1 MAAVY
6 LWLGYT
12 RPVGT
17 MTRILLILGGSI
29 SVALGIAGILVPV
42 LPTTPFLLLA
52 AFCYARS
59 SERFHQWLLTR
70 PWFGQYIYNYRH
82 RRGILF
88 RDKVVTLVV
97 LWLTLGVTVVYAE
110 PAWWVQLSL
119 AVVGLGVTTHVVR
132 LNTLE
137 RIARPEE

>member
-1 MAAVY
+1 MI
-6 LWLGYT
+6 
-12 RPVGT
+12 
-17 MTRILLILGGSI
+17 RILLIVGGSI
-29 SVALGIAGILVPV
+29 SVALGIAGIVVPV

-70 PWFGQYIYNYRH
+70 PWFGQYIHNYRH

-88 RDKVVTLVV
+88 RDKVITLAA

-110 PAWWVQLSL
+110 PAWWVQLLL
-119 AVVGLGVTTHVVR
+119 AAVGIGVTTHVVR
-132 LNTLE
+132 LRTVKGE
-137 RIARPEE
+137 DRPEE